1 MAFTNAS
8 GYQNLAQGNF
18 TPQIFS
24 QKVQKFF
31 RRASVVEDITN
42 TDYAGEIENFGDTV
56 KIIKE
61 PTITVKDYARGQTVD
76 TQTLAD
82 DQITMTVDQGSYFA
96 FKVDD
101 IEERQSHVNF
111 EALATSSGAYSL
123 KKAYDYNVLKFIYDN
138 ASTSASDTG
147 TDGSPID
154 GDAAV
159 DTLADVVSS
168 AKKVL
173 DKNDVPEENRWLV
186 APPEFFQQLRKAGA
200 KLSDQSV
207 MADGGAS
214 QIRNGMVTDKPLF
227 GFNMYSTNAIA
238 VSSGSAASH
247 TFGSSG
253 SNEFAFLYG
262 HMSGV
267 ATVNHIA
274 KTELIR
280 DPDSFADVVRGLHVY
295 GRKILRSEAVRSGVI
310 TIGGTTGHPA
320 NGRTPYLVENTIDV
334 SAINGDSGAAQNDV
348 LRALDIPAETLI
360 MEAGIEVITAL
371 SSSVT
376 LDLGI
381 TGGDVDRYVDGDTNA
396 TGFSAPTAT
405 ARTIVASADTLDV
418 LVLSADSTAGKIR
431 VFAVLCDVSGIDE
444 TDRNTDTQHDT
455 AV

>member
-76 TQTLAD
+76 TQVLAD

-123 KKAYDYNVLKFIYDN
+123 KRNYDFNVLKFIYDN
-138 ASTSASDTG
+138 ASDGTGTG
-147 TDGSPID
+147 TDASPID

-159 DTLADVVSS
+159 DTLANLVST
-168 AKKVL
+168 AKKNL
-173 DKNDVPEENRWLV
+173 DRNDVPEENRWLV
-186 APPEFFQQLRKAGA
+186 SSPEFFEQLRKAGA

-207 MADGGAS
+207 MADGGSS
-214 QIRNGMVTDKPLF
+214 QIRNGMVTDRPLF
-227 GFNMYSTNAIA
+227 GFNMYQSNAIA
-238 VSSGSAASH
+238 VSGGSVANN
-247 TFGSSG
+247 TFGSAG
-253 SNEFAFLYG
+253 SNEHVFLYG

-280 DPDSFADVVRGLHVY
+280 DPDSFADVVRGLHVF
-295 GRKILRSEAVRSGVI
+295 GRKILRSEAVQRGVI
-310 TIGGTTGHPA
+310 TIG
-320 NGRTPYLVENTIDV
+320 
-334 SAINGDSGAAQNDV
+334 
-348 LRALDIPAETLI
+348 
-360 MEAGIEVITAL
+360 
-371 SSSVT
+371 
-376 LDLGI
+376 
-381 TGGDVDRYVDGDTNA
+381 
-396 TGFSAPTAT
+396 
-405 ARTIVASADTLDV
+405 
-418 LVLSADSTAGKIR
+418 
-431 VFAVLCDVSGIDE
+431 
-444 TDRNTDTQHDT
+444 
-455 AV
+455 

>member
-1 MAFTNAS
+1 
-8 GYQNLAQGNF
+8 
-18 TPQIFS
+18 
-24 QKVQKFF
+24 
-31 RRASVVEDITN
+31 VVEDITN

-76 TQTLAD
+76 TQVLAD

-123 KKAYDYNVLKFIYDN
+123 KKNYDYNVLKFIYDN

-159 DTLADVVSS
+159 DTLANVVSS

-186 APPEFFQQLRKAGA
+186 APPEFFEQLRKAGG

-207 MADGGAS
+207 MNDGG
-214 QIRNGMVTDKPLF
+214 V
-227 GFNMYSTNAIA
+227 
-238 VSSGSAASH
+238 SH

-280 DPDSFADVVRGLHVY
+280 DPDSFADVVRGLHVF

-310 TIGGTTGHPA
+310 TIG
-320 NGRTPYLVENTIDV
+320 
-334 SAINGDSGAAQNDV
+334 
-348 LRALDIPAETLI
+348 
-360 MEAGIEVITAL
+360 
-371 SSSVT
+371 
-376 LDLGI
+376 
-381 TGGDVDRYVDGDTNA
+381 
-396 TGFSAPTAT
+396 
-405 ARTIVASADTLDV
+405 
-418 LVLSADSTAGKIR
+418 
-431 VFAVLCDVSGIDE
+431 
-444 TDRNTDTQHDT
+444 
-455 AV
+455 

>member
-1 MAFTNAS
+1 MAFTNAT

-76 TQTLAD
+76 TQILAD

-123 KKAYDYNVLKFIYDN
+123 KKNYDYNVLKFIYDN
-138 ASTSASDTG
+138 ATNGTGTG
-147 TDGSPID
+147 TDASPID

-159 DTLADVVSS
+159 DTLANLVST
-168 AKKVL
+168 AKKNL
-173 DKNDVPEENRWLV
+173 DRNDVPEENRWLV
-186 APPEFFQQLRKAGA
+186 SSPEFFEQLRKAGA

-207 MADGGAS
+207 MADGGSS
-214 QIRNGMVTDKPLF
+214 QIRNGMVTDRPLF
-227 GFNMYSTNAIA
+227 GFNMYQSNAIA
-238 VSSGSAASH
+238 VSGGSVANN
-247 TFGSSG
+247 TFGSAG
-253 SNEFAFLYG
+253 SNEHVFLYG

-280 DPDSFADVVRGLHVY
+280 DPDSFADVVRGLHVF
-295 GRKILRSEAVRSGVI
+295 GRKILRSEAVQRGVI
-310 TIGGTTGHPA
+310 TIG
-320 NGRTPYLVENTIDV
+320 
-334 SAINGDSGAAQNDV
+334 
-348 LRALDIPAETLI
+348 
-360 MEAGIEVITAL
+360 
-371 SSSVT
+371 
-376 LDLGI
+376 
-381 TGGDVDRYVDGDTNA
+381 
-396 TGFSAPTAT
+396 
-405 ARTIVASADTLDV
+405 
-418 LVLSADSTAGKIR
+418 
-431 VFAVLCDVSGIDE
+431 
-444 TDRNTDTQHDT
+444 
-455 AV
+455 